1 MTLSHGRPPDQ
12 RSLLEELCDLEPE
25 GLRARLVEVLEA
37 GPAALAA
44 MRAGLRES
52 GTALALQRDFG
63 EAVSVAA
70 LLPALAERLR
80 AFLEA
85 EAAQAW
91 AALGSDLLLGTRL
104 EDGRLVEQLRPREQG
119 LAGQAALLG
128 ESFVIADARVDPRFD
143 PALDGPAHL
152 HVTSALVV
160 PLVDPAGG
168 LQGVFEAW
176 NRPGG
181 FVRADAARLAW
192 LAAEAAALLEKT
204 RLLEELLRHSGYNE
218 SILDGLGHA
227 VLAVDTEGRVA
238 QANRVVR
245 RLFRCE
251 DLVGRPAGE
260 YFTGPNAWLA
270 EVALSVAL
278 GGPARS
284 VASGELQLST
294 GGPPPPGR
302 PERRRRQASVK
313 VTASPL
319 SAAGGRLLGSLVV
332 IEDVTR
338 EQRLRGTLERY
349 MSQDVAE
356 RLLEEGESALGGRTL
371 TATVLFSDIRDFT
384 TLSERLGPQD
394 TVRLLNDCFTLLVD
408 VVLAHHGT
416 LDKYLGDGLMA
427 VFGAPFS
434 SGDDAGDA
442 LRAAVDMLR
451 ALREF
456 NQRRAQAGQ
465 PRVQMGLGLHTGQVV
480 SGSIGSPRRMDYT
493 VVGDGVNLASR
504 LEGANREYG
513 TQLLISEFTLTDLRR
528 SCLLREVDR
537 LRVRGR
543 QAPVAV
549 FEVLDHFPE
558 ELQATLRYVVS
569 LYNEGLERY
578 RLRDWG
584 AALKMF
590 DEALHVRPDDG
601 PAQLYRQR
609 CAHFLKAPPPPDWD
623 GVWLLTSK

>member
-1 MTLSHGRPPDQ
+1 MTLSHGRPPEQ
-12 RSLLEELCDLEPE
+12 RSLLEELSGLEPE
-25 GLRARLVEVLEA
+25 GLRARLEEILRR
-37 GPAALAA
+37 GPDLVAAL
-44 MRAGLRES
+44 REGLRES
-52 GTALALQRDFG
+52 CTALSLQRDFG

-70 LLPALAERLR
+70 LLPALGEHLR

-85 EAAQAW
+85 ESAQAW
-91 AALGSDLLLGTRL
+91 ATHGGDALLGTRL
-104 EDGRLVEQLRPREQG
+104 EGGRLVEQLRPRDQG
-119 LAGQAALLG
+119 LAGLAVLQG
-128 ESFVIADARVDPRFD
+128 EAFVIADARVDPRFD
-143 PALDGPAHL
+143 PAVDAPAGL
-152 HVTSALVV
+152 YVTSALVV
-160 PLVDPAGG
+160 PLLDPAGG

-181 FVRADAARLAW
+181 FVRADAERLAR

-204 RLLEELLRHSGYNE
+204 RLLEELVRHSGYNE

-227 VLAVDTEGRVA
+227 VLAVDPEGRVA
-238 QANRVVR
+238 RANRAVR

-251 DLVGRPAGE
+251 DLVGRVVAE
-260 YFTGPNAWLA
+260 FFTGANAWLA
-270 EVALSVAL
+270 EVALGVAL
-278 GGPARS
+278 GGPGRT
-284 VASGELQLST
+284 VAGAELQLSV
-294 GGPPPPGR
+294 GGTPPPGR
-302 PERRRRQASVK
+302 PERRRRQASVN

-319 SAAGGRLLGSLVV
+319 SAPGGRSLGALVV

-349 MSQDVAE
+349 MSRDVAE
-356 RLLEEGESALGGRTL
+356 RLLEEGEAALGGRTL
-371 TATVLFSDIRDFT
+371 TATVLFSDVRDFT
-384 TLSERLGPQD
+384 TLSEQLGPQG
-394 TVRLLNDCFTLLVD
+394 TVQLLNDCFTLLVD
-408 VVLAHHGT
+408 VLLAHHGT

-456 NQRRAQAGQ
+456 NLRRAQAGLA
-465 PRVQMGLGLHTGQVV
+465 RVQMGLGLNTGQVV

-513 TQLLISEFTLTDLRR
+513 TQLLISEFTLMELRG

-578 RLRDWG
+578 RRRDWA
-584 AALKMF
+584 AALRMF

-609 CAHFLKAPPPPDWD
+609 CAHFVGSPPPPDWD
-623 GVWLLTSK
+623 GVWVLTSK